1 MNFIVDISLAALI
14 VINIALA
21 GVSRLPKAIRLV
33 GFQGFLIGLL
43 PFVFTREHLAISVVN
58 MAVKGILMPCMLTYA
73 LKKSKAIKELEP
85 LVSFGKSMTIV
96 FAITLASFFFCEAKQ
111 IGGAIQTR
119 LAIPLAFATISTGL
133 FLIVSRRK
141 ALTQVLGFLVFE
153 NGISVFAAAIA
164 MEYGLIVELGILLD
178 VFVLVFILGIA
189 IFEINRTFSSIDTD
203 KLNRLGDVRH
213 LHRRNGRAS

>member
-1 MNFIVDISLAALI
+1 MNFLVDISLAALI

-21 GVSRLPKAIRLV
+21 GVSRLPHAIRLV

-43 PFVFTREHLAISVVN
+43 PFVFTREHLAVSLVN
-58 MAVKGILMPCMLTYA
+58 MAVKGILMPSMLTYA
-73 LKKSKAIKELEP
+73 LKKSKAVKELEP
-85 LVSFGKSMTIV
+85 LVSFGKSMTVV

-111 IGGAIQTR
+111 IDGAIQTR
-119 LAIPLAFATISTGL
+119 LAIPLAFATIATGL

-141 ALTQVLGFLVFE
+141 AITQVLGFLVFE

-203 KLNRLGDVRH
+203 KLNRLGDARH